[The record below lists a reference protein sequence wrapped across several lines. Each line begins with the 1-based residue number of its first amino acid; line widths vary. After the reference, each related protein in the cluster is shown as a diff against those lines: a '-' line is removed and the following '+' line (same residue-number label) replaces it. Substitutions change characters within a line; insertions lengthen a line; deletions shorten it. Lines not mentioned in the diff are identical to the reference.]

1 MMGSER
7 IQNSI
12 IRKVLNTKDEE
23 LLDYLNQLL
32 SAGEGGGLYELSADE
47 KTIVSESLAD
57 YKSGKIISNEE
68 VTARNGEWLKE

>member
-1 MMGSER
+1 MSSDR

-12 IRKVLNTKDEE
+12 IRKVLNTKDDQ

-32 SAGEGGGLYELSADE
+32 SAGEGGELYELSADE
-47 KTIVSESLAD
+47 KKIVSESLAD

-68 VTARNGEWLKE
+68 VIARNEEWLKE